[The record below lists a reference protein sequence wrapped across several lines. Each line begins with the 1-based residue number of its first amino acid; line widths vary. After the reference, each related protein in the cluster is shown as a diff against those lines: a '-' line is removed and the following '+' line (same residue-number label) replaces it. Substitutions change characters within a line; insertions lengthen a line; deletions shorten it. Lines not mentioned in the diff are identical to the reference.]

1 MMLPD
6 CCKNNVLLAVP
17 FVFGAYLLGLVLG
30 LVGFF
35 WFLGFFKGAEKPS
48 LAYAIA
54 GICLLSTLG
63 VLYCEQ
69 GQVLLPRPGASSRW
83 LDSALDSCKRQ
94 GGTRQNQSPL
104 H

>member
-30 LVGFF
+30 LVGVF
-35 WFLGFFKGAEKPS
+35 WGFVCFFKGAENPS
-48 LAYAIA
+48 LAYALA
-54 GICLLSTLG
+54 GIYLLSPLVFCTVSRG
-63 VLYCEQ
+63 RYCCRI
-69 GQVLLPRPGASSRW
+69 PASPH
-83 LDSALDSCKRQ
+83 DGTALDSCKRR
-94 GGTRQNQSPL
+94 GRTRQNPSPV